1 MMTRRKFFTGSAL
14 AAGSAAG
21 FPRLANSAAA
31 LPTAPGQKPG
41 RIIHLVADGMSLGTL
56 TCADY
61 LSHHLRRRGLTWM
74 ELFQRPQ
81 ARGGLMNMRSLN
93 SMVTDSSAASSSWG
107 SGSRVIN
114 GALNQLPSGKD
125 LITLYELFAGLGWK
139 RGLVTTT
146 EITHA
151 TPAGFAA
158 SMDSR
163 DNAALIGAQYL
174 QRKVDVLLGGGQ
186 KFFDPKRRPDQR
198 DLKSEFAEAGY
209 QVMVTA
215 PELAGAPADKRW
227 LGIFSDSHLPFTI
240 DQQAD
245 ATLQARVPTL
255 AVMARRALEWLGRH
269 DHFILQVEG
278 GRVDHGAHNCDA
290 PAALFDMI
298 AFDEALD
305 VAREFQQQQP
315 DTLIVVTT
323 DHGNGNPGV
332 NGTGKAYGQ
341 SLQMF
346 QKVAGVKASFAEI
359 IRQLRQQPTEGAVV
373 EEDQKEDAAPPAAG
387 DTKAEAKAEAKAATK
402 EQAEAAKETPAAA
415 AKTKPKEYVPTVKE
429 IQEIIGDATGYKVSD
444 RRAGWFQAYLA
455 KKGSCL
461 YELMNSDV
469 AQLGQLLANHIAVG
483 WAGNVHT
490 ADYVPVAAVGPGA
503 ERFEGFIQNVD
514 VFRHY
519 TQLAGIDFKNPEEP
533 LIAASGPEAAD
544 VENLAEYASV

>member
-1 MMTRRKFFTGSAL
+1 MITRRKFFSRSAL
-14 AAGSAAG
+14 AAGSVAG
-21 FPRLANSAAA
+21 FPNLGQSAAA
-31 LPTAPGQKPG
+31 WPSAPGQKPG

-61 LSHHLRRRGLTWM
+61 LSHHLRRRGLAWM
-74 ELFQRPQ
+74 ELFRTPQ

-107 SGSRVIN
+107 SGSRIVN
-114 GALNQLPSGKD
+114 GVLNQLPSGKN

-139 RGLVTTT
+139 CGLVTTT

-158 SMDSR
+158 SLDSR
-163 DNAALIGAQYL
+163 DNGALIGAQYL

-186 KFFDPKRRPDQR
+186 KFFDPKRRQDKR

-209 QVMVTA
+209 QVMVGA
-215 PELAGAPADKRW
+215 PDLAGAPVDKRW

-245 ATLQARVPTL
+245 ARLQASVPTL
-255 AVMARRALEWLGRH
+255 AVMTRRALEWLGRH

-278 GRVDHGAHNCDA
+278 GRVDHAAHNCDA
-290 PAALFDMI
+290 PAALRDMI

-305 VAREFQQQQP
+305 VLLEFQQQQP

-323 DHGNGNPGV
+323 DHGNGNLGV
-332 NGTGKAYGQ
+332 NGSGKAYGQ
-341 SLQMF
+341 SSPMF
-346 QKVAGVKASFAEI
+346 EKVAGVKASFAEI
-359 IRQLRQQPTEGAVV
+359 LRQLRQQPPEGAVL
-373 EEDQKEDAAPPAAG
+373 EEDQKEDEAPPSNG
-387 DTKAEAKAEAKAATK
+387 DTKAEVKAAMP

-415 AKTKPKEYVPTVKE
+415 AKTKAKDYVPTVKE
-429 IQEIIGDATGYKVSD
+429 IQEIIGGATGYKVSN
-444 RRAGWFQAYLA
+444 RRVEWFQAYLA

-490 ADYVPVAAVGPGA
+490 ADYVPVTALGPGA

-544 VENLAEYASV
+544 VENLAEYAWV